1 VSEWNAARNLTRPKV
16 HDETLRDGLQNPS
29 ALDPTVDQKIEIV
42 QLMDEI
48 GVSSVNIGLPA
59 AGPRAYADCVA
70 IAEAMGARKMKIT
83 AAGAARTLVQDIGP
97 MADVTQK
104 TGVVMEVMTF
114 IGSSPIRQ
122 YVEGWDIEFI
132 RNKSVEA
139 IAFGVKEGLPVTYV
153 TEDTTRT
160 PPHVLRE
167 LFVAAIDVGATRLC
181 LCDTVGHATPDGA
194 FNLVKWTRDLIR
206 GMGVDVGIDW
216 HGHDDRGFA
225 LANAMAAMEAGADR
239 LHGCVL
245 GVGERVGNTALEY
258 LLRNLERDPRLDNVW
273 NTERLPALC
282 QRVWETTRFPPRPDH
297 VYVDARPPSP
307 RRPEAQPAAEA

>member
-1 VSEWNAARNLTRPKV
+1 MSEAKAEVEPVSVWNAARNLTRPKL
-16 HDETLRDGLQNPS
+16 HDETLRDGLQNPT

-42 QLMDEI
+42 HLLDEI
-48 GVSSVNIGLPA
+48 GIDSVNIGLPA
-59 AGPRAYADCVA
+59 AGPRPYADCIA
-70 IAEAMGARKMKIT
+70 IAQAMASSKLKIS

-122 YVEGWDIEFI
+122 YVEEWSIELI
-132 RNKSVEA
+132 RKRSVEA

-167 LFVAAIDVGATRLC
+167 LFMAAIDAGAHRLC

-194 FNLVKWTRDLIR
+194 RNIVEFTRNLIA
-206 GMGVDVGIDW
+206 GMGAEVGIDW

-225 LANAMAAMEAGADR
+225 LANALAAMDAGADR
-239 LHGCVL
+239 IHGCVL
-245 GVGERVGNTALEY
+245 GVGERVGNTSLEH
-258 LLRNLERDPRLDNVW
+258 LLRNLERDGRYGTW
-273 NTERLPALC
+273 KTEKIAELC
-282 QRVWETTRFPPRPDH
+282 EKVYLGTEFPPRPDH
-297 VYVDARPPSP
+297 PYFRPS
-307 RRPEAQPAAEA
+307 A

>member
-1 VSEWNAARNLTRPKV
+1 MSEAKAEVEPVSVWNAARNLTRPKL
-16 HDETLRDGLQNPS
+16 HDETLRDGLQNPT

-42 QLMDEI
+42 HLLDDI
-48 GVSSVNIGLPA
+48 GIDSVNIGLPA
-59 AGPRAYADCVA
+59 AGPRPYADCIE
-70 IAEAMGARKMKIT
+70 IARAMAASKLKIT

-122 YVEGWDIEFI
+122 YVEEWSVELI
-132 RNKSVEA
+132 RKRSVEA

-160 PPHVLRE
+160 PPSALRE
-167 LFVAAIDVGATRLC
+167 LFTAAIEAGAHRLC

-194 FNLVKWTRDLIR
+194 RNLVEFTKNLID
-206 GMGVDVGIDW
+206 GMGAKVGIDW

-225 LANAMAAMEAGADR
+225 LANALAAMEAGADR
-239 LHGCVL
+239 IHGCVL
-245 GVGERVGNTALEY
+245 GVGERVGNTSLEH
-258 LLRNLERDPRLDNVW
+258 LLRNLERDGRYGTW
-273 NTERLPALC
+273 NTDKLTELC
-282 QRVWETTRFPPRPDH
+282 EKVWLGTKFPPRPDH
-297 VYVDARPPSP
+297 PYFRVGA
-307 RRPEAQPAAEA
+307 

>member
-1 VSEWNAARNLTRPKV
+1 MSEAKAEVEPVSVWSAARNLTRPKL
-16 HDETLRDGLQNPS
+16 HDETLRDGLQNPT

-42 QLMDEI
+42 HLLDAI
-48 GVSSVNIGLPA
+48 GIDSVNIGLPA
-59 AGPRAYADCVA
+59 AGPRPYEDSLA
-70 IAEAMGARKMKIT
+70 IAQAIADSKLRIT

-122 YVEGWDIEFI
+122 YVEGWTIELI
-132 RNKSVEA
+132 RKRSVEA

-160 PPHVLRE
+160 PPAALRE
-167 LFVAAIDVGATRLC
+167 LFVAAIEAGAHRLC

-194 FNLVKWTRDLIR
+194 RNIVEFTKNLIDGL
-206 GMGVDVGIDW
+206 GAEVGIDW

-225 LANAMAAMEAGADR
+225 LANALAAMEAGADR
-239 LHGCVL
+239 IHGCVL
-245 GVGERVGNTALEY
+245 GVGERVGNTSLEH
-258 LLRNLERDPRLDNVW
+258 LLRNLERDGRYGTWD
-273 NTERLPALC
+273 TSKLPELC
-282 QRVWETTRFPPRPDH
+282 EKVYAGTAFPPRPDNPYLH
-297 VYVDARPPSP
+297 IAR
-307 RRPEAQPAAEA
+307 